1 MSAGLFSTHHQTHD
15 FKRTPSLPQL
25 LVAAG
30 ADHCSNGASPKPGAG
45 PPFISSASPSGYNAC
60 STASDSNFH
69 TLDLRYKSAFPID
82 AASIGQVSAS
92 KFPSFNGELN
102 LQTVP
107 HAAALDPSGQYQHA
121 LCASTH
127 MTSAAASSTSSG
139 GPQICNNY
147 VAVGSSTADFNANFS
162 QKPDLEVRNTNI
174 TANPQATGKQQLSGC
189 DYAERIQEL
198 RAALLR
204 RNGSKPAVYVQND
217 AHRFVLQAGCNWR
230 EQQQYLE
237 ENARCEQADSDGS
250 FVPRKGVQDIIQE
263 DDQYSNYLGRLRVA
277 AASVGSLTNQS
288 PQRPNFGSSTLSESS
303 SSNKLTA
310 SAASFSSQTPA
321 LQSATF
327 EKTPS
332 RDRRDVH
339 EQEVIKCSRAGSNT
353 CSGLKETMVIDVNK
367 DASSVGAF
375 PHSHLQIGSVSSCI
389 DQASTMGDFRRTC
402 KGAVSGQ
409 DNATSSDP
417 SKTVE
422 FAEAQEPAV
431 IITLGPYKQAPS
443 LGGFLH
449 PQRPSPASELVAG
462 PNHEKQASA
471 FLSKEDASNSSKLG
485 EVQAAAH
492 ERLRDTSNGNL
503 TEFESVQARA
513 PAAAMACSTPPDP
526 LHAEATYMADLQ
538 ASIMGQGGSTL
549 QRFLPSNDEEEANLF
564 ADEELLL
571 EGALFGTDEFR
582 MYEFKVRLCMR
593 ERSHDWT
600 QCPFAHPGE
609 KARRRD
615 PRVHHYSAVPCPD
628 FRKAACKRGD
638 ACELSHGVFE
648 CWLHPTRYRTQ
659 ICKDGKLCKRKV
671 CFFAHS
677 PSQFRALSSNGASTQ
692 KQDSSISMQPA
703 QWAQNMPISQSF
715 DGSSLRLLQHI
726 PARLYYQAL
735 LKQDLTASQIPDP
748 HLNPATIMPSLNSH
762 PLCQHQYYSNMEATA
777 SLPFNASPLRLA
789 MAYGLPINAD
799 GATLSNVNSSCQSV
813 SSPRSLN
820 LPSYTNPLNGR
831 SSLPQ
836 DQAASASGFLCCK
849 GPPPA
854 SNYVNV
860 DDVISMHNHKV
871 YGGTNFLVPEGQ
883 TDNLHM
889 RALQAASLDDAKR
902 QMILNGEAVGNE
914 FVPVSKLN
922 AVSNM
927 HNSSHQ
933 TGLPSSNIRPLIFSS
948 NASPNWNVLSS
959 PPLPRFMPGPSLDAV
974 SQAQAVLTAHAL
986 AQRHGP
992 SSTIMS
998 PYARHQ
1004 VDFLN
1009 NGTQGPTIPVIPNLK
1024 NVDYIDDQHKLQNAG
1039 KGLDSPQAVSQLLAS
1054 IQQLELRCATAEM
1067 KNNLMMAQAAQVQ
1080 QSGCANNSPS
1090 TANSNSHHLET
1101 WDGLRPESGAGS
1113 CHRIDVAGAGSSL
1126 KGAAVCGPTVW
1137 QGTACVANVPDH
1149 KASFDVGWVD
1159 ELL

>member
-1 MSAGLFSTHHQTHD
+1 MSAGLFSTHHQQTHD
-15 FKRTPSLPQL
+15 FKRTPSDLPPL

-30 ADHCSNGASPKPGAG
+30 ADHCSNGASPNSRPKPGAG
-45 PPFISSASPSGYNAC
+45 APFISSASPSAYNAC
-60 STASDSNFH
+60 TASDSSFH
-69 TLDLRYKSAFPID
+69 TFDLRYKSAFPLD
-82 AASIGQVSAS
+82 HASVGQVSAS
-92 KFPSFNGELN
+92 KFPNFNGELN
-102 LQTVP
+102 FQMVP
-107 HAAALDPSGQYQHA
+107 PAAALDPSGQYQHA
-121 LCASTH
+121 LCVSTH
-127 MTSAAASSTSSG
+127 DMTSAAASSTSSG
-139 GPQICNNY
+139 GLQICNNY
-147 VAVGSSTADFNANFS
+147 VVGSSTADFNANFF
-162 QKPDLEVRNTNI
+162 QKPDLEVRNTNS
-174 TANPQATGKQQLSGC
+174 TANPQAAGKQLHELSGC

-204 RNGSKPAVYVQND
+204 RSGSKPAVYVQND
-217 AHRFVLQAGCNWR
+217 AHRFGLQAGCNWR
-230 EQQQYLE
+230 EQQHLKE
-237 ENARCEQADSDGS
+237 KARCDQADSDGS
-250 FVPRKGVQDIIQE
+250 FVRRKGVQDIIQE

-288 PQRPNFGSSTLSESS
+288 PQRPNFASNTLSESS
-303 SSNKLTA
+303 SSNKTA
-310 SAASFSSQTPA
+310 SAASFSCQTPA
-321 LQSATF
+321 LQCATF

-332 RDRRDVH
+332 RDIH
-339 EQEVIKCSRAGSNT
+339 EQEVIKSQSNT
-353 CSGLKETMVIDVNK
+353 CSGLKDTMVTDVNK

-375 PHSHLQIGSVSSCI
+375 PHSHLQIASVSSCI

-402 KGAVSGQ
+402 KGAVSSQ
-409 DNATSSDP
+409 DNISSDP
-417 SKTVE
+417 SRTLE
-422 FAEAQEPAV
+422 IAEAQEPAV
-431 IITLGPYKQAPS
+431 MIKLGHCKQAPS

-462 PNHEKQASA
+462 PDYEKQASA
-471 FLSKEDASNSSKLG
+471 FLSNEDASNSSKLG
-485 EVQAAAH
+485 EVQAAH

-503 TEFESVQARA
+503 TEFEGVQARA
-513 PAAAMACSTPPDP
+513 PATAMACSTPPDP

-538 ASIMGQGGSTL
+538 ASIMGQGGSSL
-549 QRFLPSNDEEEANLF
+549 QRFLPSNDEEEANFF

-615 PRVHHYSAVPCPD
+615 PRVYHYSAVPCPD

-692 KQDSSISMQPA
+692 KQDFSISM

-726 PARLYYQAL
+726 PARLHYQAL

-762 PLCQHQYYSNMEATA
+762 PLCQHQYYSNMETAA

-820 LPSYTNPLNGR
+820 LPSCTNPLNGS
-831 SSLPQ
+831 SSLLQ

-849 GPPPA
+849 GPPPV

-871 YGGTNFLVPEGQ
+871 YGGTNFLVPERQ
-883 TDNLHM
+883 TNNLHM
-889 RALQAASLDDAKR
+889 RALQAASLEDATR
-902 QMILNGEAVGNE
+902 QMILNGEAEGNG

-922 AVSNM
+922 VVSNM

-933 TGLPSSNIRPLIFSS
+933 TGLPSSNLRPLMFSS

-959 PPLPRFMPGPSLDAV
+959 PPAVARFMPGPSLDAV

-986 AQRHGP
+986 AQHHGP

-1004 VDFLN
+1004 VDLLN

-1024 NVDYIDDQHKLQNAG
+1024 NVDYINDQHQLQNAG
-1039 KGLDSPQAVSQLLAS
+1039 RVLDSPQAVSQLLAS
-1054 IQQLELRCATAEM
+1054 IKQLELRCATAEM

-1080 QSGCANNSPS
+1080 QSGCTNNSPS
-1090 TANSNSHHLET
+1090 TANSYSHQLET

-1113 CHRIDVAGAGSSL
+1113 CHRVDVAGAGSSL
-1126 KGAAVCGPTVW
+1126 KGAVVSGPTVW

-1149 KASFDVGWVD
+1149 KASFDDVGWVD
-1159 ELL
+1159 DLL